1 MIEQVI
7 YTIGVDESG
16 KGDFYG
22 PLVIAAAAISE
33 LEMPLL
39 DELYVR
45 DSKKL
50 TDQRVLKV
58 AARLVRE
65 IPCEVVTIMP
75 SKYNELYEKIRNLN
89 RLLAWGHARA
99 AENLLDK
106 VKATKM
112 ISDQFA
118 RADVLEGAL
127 MEKAR
132 GVELLQATGG
142 ESFAPVAAA
151 SIIARAE
158 FLQRLQQ
165 LESKWGMKLP
175 KGAGPQVDQQGKAFL
190 GKWGVDKLGEVA
202 KLHFKNVRK
211 IDALVG

>member
-1 MIEQVI
+1 MISQVI
-7 YTIGVDESG
+7 YTIGIDESG

-33 LEMPLL
+33 LELPLL

-50 TDQRVLKV
+50 TDQRALKV
-58 AARLVRE
+58 AAKLVAE
-65 IPCEVVTIMP
+65 IPCEVITIMP
-75 SKYNELYEKIRNLN
+75 PKYNELHRKIRNLN

-99 AENLLDK
+99 AENLLEKVTADK
-106 VKATKM
+106 L

-142 ESFAPVAAA
+142 ESHAPVAAA
-151 SIIARAE
+151 SIRYPCSFNFWICFQIDTLEMPRASLRVSPE
-158 FLQRLQQ
+158 T
-165 LESKWGMKLP
+165 
-175 KGAGPQVDQQGKAFL
+175 GA
-190 GKWGVDKLGEVA
+190 
-202 KLHFKNVRK
+202 
-211 IDALVG
+211 

>member
-1 MIEQVI
+1 MTDIAL
-7 YTIGVDESG
+7 YTIGIDESG
-16 KGDFYG
+16 KGDFFG

-50 TDQRVLKV
+50 TDARALKV
-58 AARLVRE
+58 AARLRRE
-65 IPCEVVTIMP
+65 IPCEVVAIMP
-75 SKYNELYEKIRNLN
+75 PKYNELYEKIRNLN

-106 VKATKM
+106 VNAKRL

-118 RADVLEGAL
+118 KAEVLERAL

-132 GVELLQATGG
+132 GVELLQATKG
-142 ESFAPVAAA
+142 ESYAPVAAA
-151 SIIARAE
+151 SIIGRAE
-158 FLQRLQQ
+158 FLLRLGQ
-165 LESKWGMKLP
+165 LSEEWSFRLP
-175 KGAGPQVDQQGKAFL
+175 KGAGPPVDQQGKAFIA
-190 GKWGVDKLGEVA
+190 KWGKDKLGEVA

>member
-1 MIEQVI
+1 MISQVI
-7 YTIGVDESG
+7 YTVGIDESG

-50 TDQRVLKV
+50 TDQRALKV
-58 AARLVRE
+58 AAELRRN
-65 IPCEVVTIMP
+65 IPCELVAVMP
-75 SKYNELYEKIRNLN
+75 PKYNELYQKIRNLN
-89 RLLAWGHARA
+89 KLLAWGHARA

-106 VKATKM
+106 VKAEKI

-118 RADVLEGAL
+118 RADVLQGAL

-132 GVELLQATGG
+132 GVELQQRTGG

-158 FLQRLQQ
+158 FLQRLRQ
-165 LESKWGMKLP
+165 LEEKWGVKLP
-175 KGAGPQVDQQGKAFL
+175 KGAGPPVDQQGKVFIA
-190 GKWGVDKLGEVA
+190 KWGAAKLPEVA
-202 KLHFKNVRK
+202 KMHFKNVRK
-211 IDALVG
+211 IDVLVG